1 MVLVIH
7 GEVGQIIVP
16 PSDRQLLVLE
26 KRKILLPGHYSRYFA
41 WGYMDH
47 SARIALVEGD
57 KVSQLHLL
65 VTMKRL
71 AQIRNCFSFL

>member
-1 MVLVIH
+1 MLLVIN
-7 GEVGQIIVP
+7 GEVGTIIVP

-26 KRKILLPGHYSRYFA
+26 KRRILLPGHYPRYFA

-57 KVSQLHLL
+57 KVSQLYVL
-65 VTMKRL
+65 
-71 AQIRNCFSFL
+71 